1 MLIVDD
7 DPKVARLLQRYLD
20 GEGFAT
26 AVASDGNSMWRALAA
41 KPADVLLLDVVLPGE
56 DGISLARTLRQRYP
70 KLAIIMVTG
79 KDDPVDRVVG
89 LEVGADDYIA
99 KPFNL
104 REVLARIKAV
114 LRRTVH
120 EPAAAPPGHEQYLF
134 EGWQLDVATRTLR
147 DPSGSPIDLTTMEFA
162 LLLVLVRNA
171 PRVMSRDQLM
181 DAVKGAEWTPLD
193 RGIDALISR
202 LRRKL
207 EPDDA
212 RPQLIKT
219 VRGAGYVLATNATK
233 A

>member
-1 MLIVDD
+1 
-7 DPKVARLLQRYLD
+7 
-20 GEGFAT
+20 
-26 AVASDGNSMWRALAA
+26 
-41 KPADVLLLDVVLPGE
+41 
-56 DGISLARTLRQRYP
+56 
-70 KLAIIMVTG
+70 
-79 KDDPVDRVVG
+79 
-89 LEVGADDYIA
+89 
-99 KPFNL
+99 
-104 REVLARIKAV
+104 LARIKAF